1 MKFANI
7 SMSIFIRLSNDLEK
21 IYEVI
26 LYIFLNRN
34 LFLITR

>member
-7 SMSIFIRLSNDLEK
+7 SMSIFIRLSNLEK